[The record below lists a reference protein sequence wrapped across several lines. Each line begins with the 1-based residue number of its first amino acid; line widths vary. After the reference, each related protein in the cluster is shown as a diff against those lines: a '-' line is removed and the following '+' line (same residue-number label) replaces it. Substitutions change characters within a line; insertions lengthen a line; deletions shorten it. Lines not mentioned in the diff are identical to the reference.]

1 MEEEVI
7 MEIPDHLRV
16 LVDQLGQAMVQAL
29 VNDSVSRELAK
40 QIQAEGFDIALM
52 LEATVALRLHGETD
66 QNPNDSETMG
76 APDSEG
82 KAENEFMPRAYF
94 LPDPSKD
101 IGGPSAL
108 PDWSDADKAFLKT
121 FKISLE

>member
-1 MEEEVI
+1 
-7 MEIPDHLRV
+7 MEIPDKLRV

-29 VNDSVSRELAK
+29 VNDPTSRELAK
-40 QIQAEGFDIALM
+40 QIQTEGFDIALM
-52 LEATVALRLHGETD
+52 LEATVALRLREDPMEGLER
-66 QNPNDSETMG
+66 SEAITS
-76 APDSEG
+76 PDSES
-82 KAENEFMPRAYF
+82 KPESEFMPRAYF

-101 IGGPSAL
+101 IVGPSAL